1 MVRRTLFLFLVTISL
16 LFAGCKD
23 DLKKNMFA
31 RPKWLAGKLY
41 TQILSQPDLS
51 TFASCL
57 KLTGYDTIINVS
69 GSYTV
74 FAPNNDAFVLY
85 FQTHTNYKSINDI
98 PVSELTRIV
107 KFHIVQNP
115 WSVDQ
120 LRQLDVYGWIDSTDI
135 NNNLPRGFKRE
146 TILMENN
153 KNFGIKQN
161 LDRTLY
167 IVDTSLTTWYRK
179 QATDYRKFAP
189 ILYKEYFDI
198 YKLSLSDYAFYFGR
212 AFESP
217 ADLYF
222 ASGRLITK
230 EILAEMV
237 LFILL
242 TG

>member
-1 MVRRTLFLFLVTISL
+1 MVRRTLFLFLTTISL
-16 LFAGCKD
+16 FFAGCKE

-69 GSYTV
+69 GSYSV

-85 FQTHTNYKSINDI
+85 FQTHTNYNSINDI
-98 PVSELTRIV
+98 PISELTRIV

-115 WSVDQ
+115 WSLAQ
-120 LRQLDVYGWIDSTDI
+120 LRELDVYGWIDSTDI

-146 TILMENN
+146 TVLMERD
-153 KNFGIKQN
+153 KNFGIKRN

-179 QATDYRKFAP
+179 QATD
-189 ILYKEYFDI
+189 
-198 YKLSLSDYAFYFGR
+198 
-212 AFESP
+212 
-217 ADLYF
+217 
-222 ASGRLITK
+222 
-230 EILAEMV
+230 
-237 LFILL
+237 
-242 TG
+242 